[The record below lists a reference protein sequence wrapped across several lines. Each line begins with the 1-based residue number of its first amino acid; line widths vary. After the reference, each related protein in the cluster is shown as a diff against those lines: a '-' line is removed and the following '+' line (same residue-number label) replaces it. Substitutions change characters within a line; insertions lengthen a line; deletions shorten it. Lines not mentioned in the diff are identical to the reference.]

1 MKVSILL
8 YHKFKHMEYCS
19 HNNIFLE
26 YKLLKIK
33 FRSVVMKVNS
43 AELAENKLLVLYVIK
58 SLRQPIS
65 KTQLNEIILENNFIN
80 YFTLQQYISELE
92 TSEFVCYIE
101 KNNKKLITITQKGEN
116 VLSIFNERISPI
128 KRDIIDNYISKTIDN
143 IKKELTIHSDYTIE
157 KNNSF
162 IVDLKALEDEI
173 LLIDLKISV
182 PTKKQASTLCAKWKE
197 NPSDIYTKIVQA
209 LFNEEN

>member
-1 MKVSILL
+1 M
-8 YHKFKHMEYCS
+8 YE
-19 HNNIFLE
+19 
-26 YKLLKIK
+26 
-33 FRSVVMKVNS
+33 NS
-43 AELAENKLLVLYVIK
+43 AELAENKLLVLYVIQ
-58 SLRQPIS
+58 SLKQPIS
-65 KTQLNEIILENNFIN
+65 KTQLTEIILENNFIN

-92 TSEFVCYIE
+92 SSEFVGYVE
-101 KNNKKLITITQKGEN
+101 KNNKKLITITKKGEN
-116 VLSIFNERISPI
+116 VLSFFNERISPI

-182 PTKKQASTLCAKWKE
+182 QTKNQASNLCERWKE
-197 NPSDIYTKIVQA
+197 NPSDIYTKIVQV

>member
-1 MKVSILL
+1 M
-8 YHKFKHMEYCS
+8 YE
-19 HNNIFLE
+19 
-26 YKLLKIK
+26 
-33 FRSVVMKVNS
+33 NS

-65 KTQLNEIILENNFIN
+65 KTQLTEIILENNFIN

-92 TSEFVCYIE
+92 TADFVGYVE
-101 KNNKKLITITQKGEN
+101 KNNKKLITITDKGEN
-116 VLSIFNERISPI
+116 VLSIFNDRISPI

-162 IVDLKALEDEI
+162 IVNLKALEDEI
-173 LLIDLKISV
+173 LLMDLKISV
-182 PTKKQASTLCAKWKE
+182 PTKKQATSLCSRWKE
-197 NPSDIYTKIVQA
+197 NPSEIYTKIVQV
-209 LFNEEN
+209 LFNDEN

>member
-1 MKVSILL
+1 M
-8 YHKFKHMEYCS
+8 YE
-19 HNNIFLE
+19 
-26 YKLLKIK
+26 
-33 FRSVVMKVNS
+33 NS

-58 SLRQPIS
+58 SLRQAIS
-65 KTQLNEIILENNFIN
+65 KTQLTEIILENNFIN

-92 TSEFVCYIE
+92 TAKFVEYIE
-101 KNNKKLITITQKGEN
+101 KNDKKLLTITTKGEN
-116 VLSIFNERISPI
+116 VLSIFNDRISPI

-162 IVDLKALEDEI
+162 VVDLKALEDET

-182 PTKKQASTLCAKWKE
+182 PTKKQATSLCNRWKE
-197 NPSDIYTKIVQA
+197 NPSDIYTKIVQV
-209 LFNEEN
+209 LFSDEN

>member
-1 MKVSILL
+1 M
-8 YHKFKHMEYCS
+8 YE
-19 HNNIFLE
+19 
-26 YKLLKIK
+26 
-33 FRSVVMKVNS
+33 NS

-65 KTQLNEIILENNFIN
+65 KTQLTEIILENNFIN

-92 TSEFVCYIE
+92 TAEFVEYIE
-101 KNNKKLITITQKGEN
+101 KNDKKLITITTKGEN
-116 VLSIFNERISPI
+116 VLSIFNDRISPI

-162 IVDLKALEDEI
+162 IVNLKALEDET

-182 PTKKQASTLCAKWKE
+182 PTKMQATSLCNRWKE
-197 NPSDIYTKIVQA
+197 NPSDIYTKIVQV
-209 LFNEEN
+209 LFSDEN

>member
-1 MKVSILL
+1 M
-8 YHKFKHMEYCS
+8 YE
-19 HNNIFLE
+19 
-26 YKLLKIK
+26 
-33 FRSVVMKVNS
+33 NS

-58 SLRQPIS
+58 SLKQPIS
-65 KTQLNEIILENNFIN
+65 NTQLTEIILENNFIN

-92 TSEFVCYIE
+92 YSDFVKYIE
-101 KNNKKLITITQKGEN
+101 KNEKKLISITDKGEK
-116 VLSIFNERISPI
+116 VLSFFNDRIAPI

-162 IVDLKALEDEI
+162 IVNLKALEDET

-182 PTKKQASTLCAKWKE
+182 PTKKQATSLCNRWKE
-197 NPSDIYTKIVQA
+197 NPSDIYTKIVQV
-209 LFNEEN
+209 LFSDEN

>member
-1 MKVSILL
+1 M
-8 YHKFKHMEYCS
+8 YE
-19 HNNIFLE
+19 
-26 YKLLKIK
+26 
-33 FRSVVMKVNS
+33 NS

-65 KTQLNEIILENNFIN
+65 KTQLTEIILENNFIN
-80 YFTLQQYISELE
+80 YFTLQQYISELD
-92 TSEFVCYIE
+92 TAEFVEYIE
-101 KNNKKLITITQKGEN
+101 KNNKILITITSKGEN
-116 VLSIFNERISPI
+116 VLSIFNDRISPI

-162 IVDLKALEDEI
+162 VVDLKALEDET

-182 PTKKQASTLCAKWKE
+182 PTKKQASTLCTKWKE

>member
-1 MKVSILL
+1 M
-8 YHKFKHMEYCS
+8 YQ
-19 HNNIFLE
+19 
-26 YKLLKIK
+26 
-33 FRSVVMKVNS
+33 NS
-43 AELAENKLLVLYVIK
+43 AELAENKLLVLYGIK

-65 KTQLNEIILENNFIN
+65 KTQLTEIILENNFIN

-92 TSEFVCYIE
+92 TAEFVEYIE
-101 KNNKKLITITQKGEN
+101 KNNKKLITITTKGEN
-116 VLSIFNERISPI
+116 VLSIFNDRISPI

-162 IVDLKALEDEI
+162 IVNLKALEDET

-182 PTKKQASTLCAKWKE
+182 PTKKQATSLCNRWKE
-197 NPSDIYTKIVQA
+197 NPSDIYTKIVQV
-209 LFNEEN
+209 LFSDEN

>member
-1 MKVSILL
+1 M
-8 YHKFKHMEYCS
+8 YE
-19 HNNIFLE
+19 
-26 YKLLKIK
+26 
-33 FRSVVMKVNS
+33 NS

-65 KTQLNEIILENNFIN
+65 KTQLTEIILENNFIN

-92 TSEFVCYIE
+92 TSKFVEYIE
-101 KNNKKLITITQKGEN
+101 KNNKKLITITTKGEN
-116 VLSIFNERISPI
+116 VLSIFNDRISPI

-162 IVDLKALEDEI
+162 IVDLKALEDET

-182 PTKKQASTLCAKWKE
+182 PTKKQATSLCNRWKE
-197 NPSDIYTKIVQA
+197 NPSDIYTKIVQV
-209 LFNEEN
+209 LFSDEN